1 MTEPKVAII
10 TVNWNGWKDTIEC
23 LESLTKLNY
32 VSFNVIVCDNG
43 SQDDSV
49 AQITKWLDANTK
61 IRVQLIETK
70 KNLGFAGGN
79 NVGIKQALEVGCDY
93 IWLLN
98 NDTVVDKDA
107 LKHLV
112 IYAQE
117 HRNTI
122 CGSKLMYY
130 DNPAKVQALGNKLNT
145 YLGTTEFIVEEQ
157 DIDQID
163 YLVGAAMLI
172 PQRVFEEV
180 GLLSEEY
187 FLYYEEADLW
197 QKCKGKYDF
206 RCVLNSLVYHKE
218 GAAIGANNKQKA
230 QKSLIGDFYSIR
242 NRILFMKKYYQSH
255 MWTVYAGLM
264 VTVLRR
270 IFRGQGDRVNMV
282 FRLITNSKMTYEEYL
297 IKYIRN

>member
-1 MTEPKVAII
+1 MTEPKVDII

-23 LESLTKLNY
+23 LESLTKLDYANF
-32 VSFNVIVCDNG
+32 SVIVCDNG

-49 AQITKWLDANTK
+49 EQLTNWLDTNSK
-61 IRVQLIETK
+61 IQVQLIETK

-79 NVGIKQALEVGCDY
+79 NIGIKQALKAGCDY

-107 LKHLV
+107 LKSMV
-112 IYAQE
+112 SYAQE
-117 HRNTI
+117 HHNTI

-130 DNPAKVQALGNKLNT
+130 DTPSKVQALGNKLNT
-145 YLGTTEFIVEEQ
+145 YLGTTKFIVEEKEMN
-157 DIDQID
+157 QID
-163 YLVGAAMLI
+163 YLVGASMLI
-172 PQRVFEEV
+172 PQQVFKDV

-230 QKSLIGDFYSIR
+230 EKSLIGDFYSIR
-242 NRILFMKKYYQSH
+242 NRILFMKKYFSSH
-255 MWTVYAGLM
+255 MLTMYIGLI
-264 VTVLRR
+264 VTIINRILRGQSERVGMVLRL
-270 IFRGQGDRVNMV
+270 IFNYNMT
-282 FRLITNSKMTYEEYL
+282 FEEYL
-297 IKYIRN
+297 SKYCSN